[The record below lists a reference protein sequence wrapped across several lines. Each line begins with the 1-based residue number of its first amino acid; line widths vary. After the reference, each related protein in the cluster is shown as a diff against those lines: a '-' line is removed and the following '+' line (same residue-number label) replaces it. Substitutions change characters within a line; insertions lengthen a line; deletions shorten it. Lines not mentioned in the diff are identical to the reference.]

1 MADDIPALVQGG
13 AFTAVVGAIGLWI
26 ANRAMGKAAVQA
38 SLNAGFE
45 KLYAE
50 LHAQNKDLKRE
61 LNAERVA
68 HAATRARLDGDV
80 ANLRQAMRSLENHLR
95 RQGIPMPADYV
106 PFTADS
112 PPSSFITVLEQGPV
126 GDEDT

>member
-13 AFTAVVGAIGLWI
+13 ALTAAIGGLGLWL
-26 ANRAMGKAAVQA
+26 ANRLAGKAAVQA
-38 SLNAGFE
+38 ALNSGFE

-68 HAATRARLDGDV
+68 HAATRARLDGEM
-80 ANLRQAMRSLENHLR
+80 ANMRQAMRSLENMMR
-95 RQGIPMPADYV
+95 RQGVPLPPDYV